1 MQGRRFFSSLL
12 KSTMRNFSIQPGGSM
27 PFYLAGKAMSPN
39 LNLPVLNKYTQE
51 EFCKVPLADES
62 HVEQATAIASEIGA
76 AKMKAL
82 PPYVRQQI
90 LLNVVKEATE
100 RRDEFAYYLAIEA
113 GKPIADARGEA
124 DRLIQ
129 TFQLSAEEA
138 TRIYGE
144 YADLQIAGR
153 AKGYSSVTKRVP
165 IGPVSLISPF
175 NLYVQ
180 TKTRIIVFILN
191 QKP

>member
-1 MQGRRFFSSLL
+1 MMSQRRFFAVMANTVAMDTSSFSLQ
-12 KSTMRNFSIQPGGSM
+12 KGGTMPM
-27 PFYLAGKAMSPN
+27 YLAGKPITPN
-39 LNLPVLNKYTQE
+39 KSLPVINKYSQE
-51 EFCKVPLADES
+51 VFCTVPLADSS
-62 HVEQATAIASEIGA
+62 HVEKATAIAATVGA
-76 AKMKAL
+76 EKMKSL

-90 LLNVVKEATE
+90 LMNVAAEATK

-113 GKPIADARGEA
+113 GKPITDARGEA

-144 YADLQIAGR
+144 YADLQIAPR
-153 AKGYSSVTKRVP
+153 AQGYTSITKRVP

-175 NLYVQ
+175 NL
-180 TKTRIIVFILN
+180 
-191 QKP
+191 